1 MLLILRVC
9 FFIVCSMMFPQKN
22 QKKIFISEG
31 EKVVLGRLN
40 DVYISKEDS
49 LIKINK
55 SFDSRINFGSYNFQI
70 SDTIIKFGGYGFWSQ
85 RNFLYYFDTSTY
97 EWELYPINYSD
108 DIEGSFEGYTFI
120 NDKRLLFL
128 GGKKVSKK
136 NRLNKIPSTEVIEYN
151 VPKREV
157 RNIGKL
163 NFDFSDKEY
172 FYKNDSILYLFNNT
186 LLFKINP
193 FKNTVNEF
201 KKPPVINYKIT
212 VEYDNNQFKIHQL
225 GDINQTLILVNNFN
239 DENSLQSYNLYE
251 TEILVRKN
259 HYIIILLLLVTTLIF
274 LKIKYRKREKLDKI
288 LTKDELKILSKILSE
303 DMLFNDL
310 LKDNYEKEISYVH
323 NTRQLNS
330 KLKSISLKLKT
341 KYNTVD
347 NPIVKTKYPKDK
359 RLIMVSLSEEVKKIL
374 NKK

>member
-1 MLLILRVC
+1 MLLILRVY
-9 FFIVCSMMFPQKN
+9 FFILCSMMFPQKN
-22 QKKIFISEG
+22 QKNIFISEG

-108 DIEGSFEGYTFI
+108 DIEGSFDGYTFI

-136 NRLNKIPSTEVIEYN
+136 NRLNKIPSSEVIEYN

-193 FKNTVNEF
+193 FNNTVNEF

-212 VEYDNNQFKIHQL
+212 VEYNNNQFKIHQL

-274 LKIKYRKREKLDKI
+274 LKIKYRKRKKLDKI
-288 LTKDELKILSKILSE
+288 LTKDELKILSKILSK

-341 KYNTVD
+341 KYITVE

-359 RLIMVSLSEEVKKIL
+359 RLIMVSLSDEIKKIL
-374 NKK
+374 NK

>member
-1 MLLILRVC
+1 MT
-9 FFIVCSMMFPQKN
+9 PQKN
-22 QKKIFISEG
+22 QRKIFVSQG
-31 EKVVLGRLN
+31 EELVLGKLN
-40 DVYISKEDS
+40 DVYISKDDS

-108 DIEGSFEGYTFI
+108 DIEGSFVGYTFI
-120 NDKRLLFL
+120 NEKRVLFL
-128 GGKKVSKK
+128 GGEKVSKK
-136 NRLNKIPSTEVIEYN
+136 NRLQRIPSTEIIEYN

-157 RNIGKL
+157 RKIGEL
-163 NFDFSDKEY
+163 NFNFSDKEY
-172 FYKNDSILYLFNNT
+172 FYKNDSILYLFNDT

-193 FKNTVNEF
+193 FDNTINEY
-201 KKPPVINYKIT
+201 KKPPVINYKMS
-212 VEYDNNQFKIHQL
+212 VEYDDNLFKIHQL
-225 GDINQTLILVNNFN
+225 EDFNQTLTLVNNFN
-239 DENSLQSYNLYE
+239 DENSLQSYKLYE
-251 TEILVRKN
+251 TEIFGRKN
-259 HYIIILLLLVTTLIF
+259 HFIIILLLLVTTLVF
-274 LKIKYRKREKLDKI
+274 LKLKYRKKDKLAKI
-288 LTKDELKILSKILSE
+288 LTKDELTILLKVLSK

-341 KYNTVD
+341 KYNTIE

-359 RLIMVSLSEEVKKIL
+359 RLIMISLSDEIKKFL
-374 NKK
+374 NK

>member
-1 MLLILRVC
+1 MLLILSMY
-9 FFIVCSMMFPQKN
+9 FFIVSSMMTPQKN
-22 QKKIFISEG
+22 QRKIFVSQG
-31 EKVVLGRLN
+31 EELVLGKLN
-40 DVYISKEDS
+40 DVYISKDDS

-108 DIEGSFEGYTFI
+108 DIEGSFVGYTFI
-120 NDKRLLFL
+120 NEKRVLFL
-128 GGKKVSKK
+128 GGEKVSKK
-136 NRLNKIPSTEVIEYN
+136 NRLQRIPSTEIIEYN

-157 RNIGKL
+157 RKIGEL
-163 NFDFSDKEY
+163 NFNFSDKEY
-172 FYKNDSILYLFNNT
+172 FYKNDSILYLFNDT

-193 FKNTVNEF
+193 FDNTINEY
-201 KKPPVINYKIT
+201 KKPPVINYKMS
-212 VEYDNNQFKIHQL
+212 VEYDDNLFKIHQL
-225 GDINQTLILVNNFN
+225 EDFNQTLTLVNNFN
-239 DENSLQSYNLYE
+239 DENSLQSYKLYE
-251 TEILVRKN
+251 TEIFGRKN
-259 HYIIILLLLVTTLIF
+259 HFIIILLLLVTTLVF
-274 LKIKYRKREKLDKI
+274 LKLKYRKKDKLAKI
-288 LTKDELKILSKILSE
+288 LTKDELTILLKVLSK

-341 KYNTVD
+341 KYNTIE

-359 RLIMVSLSEEVKKIL
+359 RLIMISLSDEIKKFL
-374 NKK
+374 NK

>member
-1 MLLILRVC
+1 MLLILRVY
-9 FFIVCSMMFPQKN
+9 FFIVSSMMFPQKN
-22 QKKIFISEG
+22 QKGIFISEG

-40 DVYISKEDS
+40 DVYISKKDS

-97 EWELYPINYSD
+97 EWELYPTNYLD
-108 DIEGSFEGYTFI
+108 DIEGSFDGYTFI
-120 NDKRLLFL
+120 NNKRLLFL

-136 NRLNKIPSTEVIEYN
+136 NRLQRIPSTEIIEYN

-157 RNIGKL
+157 RKIGEL
-163 NFDFSDKEY
+163 NFNFSDKEY
-172 FYKNDSILYLFNNT
+172 FYKNDSILYLFNDT

-193 FKNTVNEF
+193 FDNTINEY
-201 KKPPVINYKIT
+201 KKPPVINYKMS
-212 VEYDNNQFKIHQL
+212 VEYDDNLFKIHQL
-225 GDINQTLILVNNFN
+225 EDFNQTLILVNNFN
-239 DENSLQSYNLYE
+239 DENSLQSYKLYE
-251 TEILVRKN
+251 TEIFGRKN
-259 HYIIILLLLVTTLIF
+259 HFIIILLLLVTTLIF
-274 LKIKYRKREKLDKI
+274 LKIKYRKGEKLDKI
-288 LTKDELKILSKILSE
+288 LTKDELKIFSKLLSKG
-303 DMLFNDL
+303 MLFNDL

-341 KYNTVD
+341 KFSSVD
-347 NPIVKTKYPKDK
+347 NPIVKTKYSKDK
-359 RLIMVSLSEEVKKIL
+359 RLIMVSLSDEINKIL
-374 NKK
+374 KK